1 MEANSSVRQ
10 GQGKEGEEV
19 SNFVEGLHCAR
30 ALAALKIVSVV
41 IWLQIALTIPFSTT
55 SFLDAS
61 SHLYNRLCPLVG
73 WLVGW
78 SVG

>member
-1 MEANSSVRQ
+1 MHLSGYVIGERDVEDSTIQVHAKDEVAEANSSVRQ

-41 IWLQIALTIPFSTT
+41 I
-55 SFLDAS
+55 
-61 SHLYNRLCPLVG
+61 
-73 WLVGW
+73 
-78 SVG
+78 